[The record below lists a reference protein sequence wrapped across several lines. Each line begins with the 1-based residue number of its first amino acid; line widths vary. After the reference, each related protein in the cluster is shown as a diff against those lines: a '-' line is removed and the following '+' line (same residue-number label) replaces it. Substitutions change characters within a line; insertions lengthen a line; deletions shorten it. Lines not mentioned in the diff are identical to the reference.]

1 MRRDQPGTV
10 AAILTEAG
18 WKSHLSMSED
28 ERAAMSRSRA
38 ELADAARRQPVYGV
52 SRGFGPLADHAAD
65 PDAQA
70 QATGLINHLTV
81 GQGPPLPPTVTRL
94 AVWLRLRTML
104 LGYSGVELET
114 WELLAA
120 QWNAGF
126 TPVVPQDGSLSA
138 SGDLVPLAHAAQAAA
153 GRRLAWLR
161 TGDEWRPAPA
171 ADVLRGLGLT
181 PVRWEARS
189 ALAFVNGTAAALARA
204 LVNHTRLTALAR
216 VAAAVTGRLATLL
229 GSAGTPFSPELAEV
243 RGHEGHRLAAG
254 LIRAEHAEPAEDG
267 GRPFQEAYSLRCAP
281 QVIGAVLDQSRLQEG
296 VLVTEAAGCTD
307 NPVLVGGRV
316 HHGGNFH
323 AAPVALASEVH
334 AVCVQQLAYLMERQ
348 LAMALDPHRNG
359 DLPPLLA
366 HDAGRT
372 SGFAG
377 VQIAATSHL
386 AAIRQRAY
394 PASCTPVPTNL
405 DNQDHV
411 PMALNG
417 ANTVAEMLDRAW
429 WIAASLCHALAWMH
443 RLRPRQ
449 GGTSLWADLAGQT
462 PDLTADQPMASAVAT
477 LASRLEGIFVDA
489 DLGREGWVN

>member
-1 MRRDQPGTV
+1 MRRDRPRTV
-10 AAILTEAG
+10 AAIIAAAD
-18 WKSHLSMSED
+18 WRSHLSMSED

-38 ELADAARRQPVYGV
+38 ELLDIARSQPVYGV
-52 SRGFGPLADHAAD
+52 SRGFGPLADLAAD
-65 PDAQA
+65 PDAWIQGA
-70 QATGLINHLTV
+70 GLVNHLTV
-81 GQGPPLPPTVTRL
+81 GQGPALPPTVARL
-94 AVWLRLRTML
+94 AVWLRLSAMR
-104 LGYSGVELET
+104 LGHSGVQLET

-153 GRRLAWLR
+153 GQGHAWLR
-161 TGDEWRPAPA
+161 TGDEWHVEPA
-171 ADVLRGLGLT
+171 ADVLRALGLT
-181 PVRWEARS
+181 AVRWEARS
-189 ALAFVNGTAAALARA
+189 ALAFVNGTSAALARA
-204 LVNHTRLTALAR
+204 LVNHARLTALAC
-216 VAAAVTGRLATLL
+216 VAAAATGRLATLL
-229 GSAGTPFSPELAEV
+229 GSAGTPFRAELAEV
-243 RGHEGHRLAAG
+243 RGHGGHRLAAE
-254 LIRAEHAEPAEDG
+254 LIRAEHTEPPQDR

-296 VLVTEAAGCTD
+296 VLVTEATGCTD

-323 AAPVALASEVH
+323 AAPVALAGEMH

-359 DLPPLLA
+359 GLPPLLA
-366 HDAGRT
+366 GDAGRT

-429 WIAASLCHALAWMH
+429 WIAASLCHALAWTH
-443 RLRPRQ
+443 RLRPCDD
-449 GGTSLWADLAGQT
+449 GGPLWTELAGHT
-462 PDLTADQPMASAVAT
+462 PDLTADQPMAGAVAT
-477 LASRLEGIFVDA
+477 LAARLEELFVGA
-489 DLGREGWVN
+489 DLGRKGG